1 MIHHLISCNIFNH
14 LQIKYNQIVISLYLN
29 QGKLTI
35 YMYLNDK
42 PGHFFFTFSK
52 VSLVILHT
60 ELSIFSPVF
69 TKYQLLI
76 IKS

>member
-1 MIHHLISCNIFNH
+1 MIHHLISCNILNH

-35 YMYLNDK
+35 YVYLNDK
-42 PGHFFFTFSK
+42 PEHFFFTFSK

-69 TKYQLLI
+69 TKYQLPI

>member
-1 MIHHLISCNIFNH
+1 MIHHLISCNILNH
-14 LQIKYNQIVISLYLN
+14 LQIKYNQIIISLYLN

-35 YMYLNDK
+35 YVYITDK
-42 PGHFFFTFSK
+42 PGHFFLTFNK

-69 TKYQLLI
+69 TKYQLPI